1 MSGSPCFWRS
11 GKHTQYALRLPT
23 RIESCGGRGT
33 VRKIPGRFQ
42 DQHALEG
49 KLNVHSVEEICP
61 EKLRSLLQRREPRDL
76 YDIWRL
82 LGDTPTLDR
91 EQIGILFREKCEF
104 REIDTIPLA
113 EVLGPNAPSLENL
126 WTARL
131 SQQKLSCHTLI
142 VWSVR
147 PGVSSGR
154 LQTRSCS
161 ARPHNCRNCAL
172 PRTRSVKPI

>member
-1 MSGSPCFWRS
+1 VCLKALNERLSVLL
-11 GKHTQYALRLPT
+11 ALRKTYSVRASPPHTYRELL
-23 RIESCGGRGT
+23 GRGT

-104 REIDTIPLA
+104 REIDPIPLA

-131 SQQKLSCHTLI
+131 SQQIAELPHFDR
-142 VWSVR
+142 VVR
-147 PGVSSGR
+147 ETRR
-154 LQTRSCS
+154 L
-161 ARPHNCRNCAL
+161 L
-172 PRTRSVKPI
+172 RTFAD